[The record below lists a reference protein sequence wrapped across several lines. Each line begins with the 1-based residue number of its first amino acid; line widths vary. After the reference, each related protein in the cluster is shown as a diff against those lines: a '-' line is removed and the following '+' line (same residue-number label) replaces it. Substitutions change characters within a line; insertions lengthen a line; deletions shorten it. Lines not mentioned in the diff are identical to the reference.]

1 MKISELMS
9 RDVVTASPGNSVK
22 RAAELMLRHHVS
34 GLPVLDDSGA
44 LVGMITEGDLLARAL
59 HALDGSSALPVAP
72 VSARVFLKERAW
84 QVADVMTADPVAVS
98 PDCDVHDVVRLMR
111 AHVIKR
117 IPVATQGRLLGIV
130 SRADILRMIVAA
142 PREST
147 IQDDDAL
154 RRAIGARLPDVLELR
169 GSHVDV
175 AVSSG
180 IVSLSGVV
188 ESECVR
194 RAARVLAECVG
205 GVQGVDDDDL
215 VVVAGGTPPM
225 PASDLAHCGAAAT
238 RA

>member
-1 MKISELMS
+1 MQISELMS

-22 RAAELMLRHHVS
+22 RAAELMLTHSVS
-34 GLPVLDDSGA
+34 GLPVVDDGGA
-44 LVGMITEGDLLARAL
+44 LVGMITEGDLLARAV

-72 VSARVFLKERAW
+72 VRARVFLKERAW
-84 QVADVMTADPVAVS
+84 QVADVMTADPVVVS

-117 IPVATQGRLLGIV
+117 IPVATERRLVGIV

-142 PREST
+142 PREP
-147 IQDDDAL
+147 IIRDDDAL
-154 RRAIGARLPDVLELR
+154 RRAIAARLPDVLELR
-169 GSHVDV
+169 GSHVGV

-188 ESECVR
+188 ESECAR

-205 GVQGVDDDDL
+205 GVQGVDDCGL
-215 VVVAGGTPPM
+215 VAVGRET
-225 PASDLAHCGAAAT
+225 AAT
-238 RA
+238 EAF